1 MTSEKILIVDD
12 ETDILE
18 LISLYLMKEGFEVVT
33 CQEGDQV
40 LDMLAQHQPDLLILD
55 VLLPGMDGIE
65 VCRSIRKI
73 SHIPILFISCK
84 SDDLDV
90 ILGLG
95 VGGDDYI
102 PKPFSPSQ
110 LVARV
115 KAHLRRHSMI
125 EPNQTQPDVLI
136 FDGLEIHLSSHSVIV
151 QQEEVNLSSKEFD
164 LLVLLA
170 SHPKK
175 VFKID
180 QLYEEIWG
188 SDSLGDTRTL
198 MVHISN
204 LRKKIETDPA
214 NPVYI
219 ITIRGVGYKFNA

>member
-12 ETDILE
+12 ETDIIE
-18 LISLYLMKEGFEVVT
+18 LISLFLSKEGYEIIT
-33 CQEGDQV
+33 CQRGDLVTDLVQS
-40 LDMLAQHQPDLLILD
+40 QQPDLIILD
-55 VLLPGMDGIE
+55 VLLPGMDGID

-73 SHIPILFISCK
+73 SNVPILFVSAK

-115 KAHLRRHSMI
+115 KAHLRRSLMSDAQAKDDI
-125 EPNQTQPDVLI
+125 LKV
-136 FDGLEIHLSSHSVIV
+136 DGLEINLTSHTVY
-151 QQEEVNLSSKEFD
+151 VNGVETTLSSKEFD

-170 SHPKK
+170 THPKK

-180 QLYEEIWG
+180 QLYEKVWG
-188 SDSLGDTRTL
+188 SASLGDTRTL

-204 LRKKIETDPA
+204 LRKKIEKDPA
-214 NPVYI
+214 NPKYI
-219 ITIRGVGYKFNA
+219 ITIRGVGYKFNVI

>member
-1 MTSEKILIVDD
+1 MTSEKIVVVDD
-12 ETDILE
+12 EPDILE
-18 LISLYLMKEGFEVVT
+18 LITLYLHKEGYQVVT
-33 CQEGDQV
+33 CGRGDEV
-40 LDMLAQHQPDLLILD
+40 IRAVEVHQPDLIILD

-73 SHIPILFISCK
+73 SNVPILFISCNY
-84 SDDLDV
+84 DDLDV

-115 KAHLRRHSMI
+115 KAHLRRNNMKDSSNNHH
-125 EPNQTQPDVLI
+125 VLK
-136 FDGLEIHLSSHSVIV
+136 FDGLEIDLHSHSVTV
-151 QQEEVNLSSKEFD
+151 RGVETTLSSKEFD
-164 LLVLLA
+164 LLALLA
-170 SHPKK
+170 SSPKK

-180 QLYEEIWG
+180 QLYSQIWG

-204 LRKKIETDPA
+204 LRKKIEPDPA
-214 NPVYI
+214 MPRFI
-219 ITIRGVGYKFNA
+219 ITIRGVGYKFQP